1 MRIMYVSSGVCSSDL
16 VVVIFAVDDRIGTR
30 FAELGLFE
38 RADVGRVGGF
48 GNRLGEACGDLVA
61 VEAVCR
67 TPDAVDYGGVRGLE
81 AVGNAGDLIEGG
93 EMEHCALRGNEEGGR

>member
-1 MRIMYVSSGVCSSDL
+1 MREDGIGADQLVLAGDQRPGRGE
-16 VVVIFAVDDRIGTR
+16 VVVLFAVDDRIGTR

-61 VEAVCR
+61 VEFGTDGFEC
-67 TPDAVDYGGVRGLE
+67 LL
-81 AVGNAGDLIEGG
+81 GDEFGDTG
-93 EMEHCALRGNEEGGR
+93 SSAS

>member
-1 MRIMYVSSGVCSSDL
+1 MREDGIGADQLVLAGDQRPGRGE

-61 VEAVCR
+61 VEAR
-67 TPDAVDYGGVRGLE
+67 SEEHTSELQSLMRISYAVFCLKKKTSNRSKTLS
-81 AVGNAGDLIEGG
+81 
-93 EMEHCALRGNEEGGR
+93 